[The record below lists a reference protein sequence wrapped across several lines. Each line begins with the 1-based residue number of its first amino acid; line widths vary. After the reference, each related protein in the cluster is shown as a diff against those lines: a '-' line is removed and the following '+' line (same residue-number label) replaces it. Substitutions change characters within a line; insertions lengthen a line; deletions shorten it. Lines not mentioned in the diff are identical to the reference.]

1 MTEDAALEQV
11 HDVGALAARFTSL
24 VGEGKGPQALGEA
37 LALSPRD
44 DAARVA
50 AALCWSLLGNP
61 IKAGEELAGADPARL
76 AGAALRAYRALEGRL
91 PQDARAV
98 WEAVEA
104 RREANLRVL
113 AAHQPDLAERLR
125 AMPLDPAV
133 TWIRSGDAL
142 TLVELDRGVRVV
154 TEVPSPG
161 QVAELSDLILK
172 RGEPVLLGEMRCGLL
187 LSTLA
192 ALRPPLLNGMQ
203 VPIFVL
209 EPSIG
214 RFLLHLAFG
223 RFEAYC
229 GDGNV
234 RFFVG
239 PDPLGQLL
247 EAIRRNPFLPVPRSV
262 AYAGAPG
269 LAERVSAFLDE
280 AEAEVRDRRASFA
293 TYYAGMTP
301 RRMLERLDGRG
312 DGPPRILCVTGLFT
326 TVLQYVTRDVSAAL
340 ESLGCRTLVLK
351 EPSRIGRH
359 TIQTFVR
366 AVDEFRPDV
375 IFTIDHIRPEHDAT
389 LLPPVPYVCW
399 IQDPMPQL
407 FDPALASRVGDLD
420 FTYVVVP
427 EWRQRCLTLGYPE
440 VGVLPMA
447 VNPELFCPGPADP
460 ALACDVAFASNVKAP
475 AICAQYP
482 RLLPLLLEEMR
493 DVPIGTIP
501 DIAYFDALLSRVETR
516 IGARANDA
524 SREAVVFDL
533 SQTLPRYRY
542 RVPPLQWAREAGLH
556 VKLFGEGW
564 STIPEL
570 APLACGS
577 LANGEPLRNLY
588 RSAKVNLHIN
598 QGGLNLHQRV
608 FECLA
613 SGGFLLA
620 RALPSDTQPGGLGES
635 FEIGREIVTFA
646 HREDCLAS
654 LARDAGDE
662 SARRE
667 AIEAGRARVLAG
679 HTYAHRMRVVLADI
693 RARLQRLAAAE
704 AR

>member
-24 VGEGKGPQALGEA
+24 VGEGKGPQALAEA

-44 DAARVA
+44 DDARVA

-61 IKAGEELAGADPARL
+61 LKAGEELAGVDATRL
-76 AGAALRAYRALEGRL
+76 AGAALRAFRALEGRL
-91 PQDARAV
+91 AQDARAV

-104 RREANLRVL
+104 RREANLRLL
-113 AAHQPDLAERLR
+113 AAHQPELAERLR
-125 AMPLDPAV
+125 AMPLDPSV

-142 TLVELDRGVRVV
+142 TFVELAAGPRVV
-154 TEVPSPG
+154 AEVPSPA
-161 QVAELSDLILK
+161 QVAELSELILQ
-172 RGEPVLLGEMRCGLL
+172 RNEAVLLGEMRCGIL

-192 ALRPPLLNGMQ
+192 ALRPRLLNGMQ
-203 VPIFVL
+203 VPIYVL
-209 EPSIG
+209 EPSVG

-223 RFEAYC
+223 RFESYC

-239 PDPLGQLL
+239 EDALGQLL
-247 EAIRRNPFLPVPRSV
+247 EAIRRDPFLPIPRSV
-262 AYAGAPG
+262 AYSTTPG
-269 LAERVSAFLDE
+269 LVERVSAAMDE
-280 AEAEVRDRRASFA
+280 AGVEVRDRRASFGA
-293 TYYAGMTP
+293 HYAGMTP
-301 RRMLERLDGRG
+301 GRVLERLDGRG
-312 DGPPRILCVTGLFT
+312 GDAPRVLCVTGLFT

-340 ESLGCRTLVLK
+340 ESLGCRTFVLK

-359 TIQTFVR
+359 TTRTFVR
-366 AVDEFRPDV
+366 AIDEFRPDV
-375 IFTIDHIRPEHDAT
+375 IFTIDHIRPEHAAIG
-389 LLPPVPYVCW
+389 LPPVPYVCW

-407 FDPALASRVGDLD
+407 FDPALAKGVGDLD

-427 EWRQRCLTLGYPE
+427 EWRERCLSVGYRE

-447 VNPELFCPGPADP
+447 VNPDLFCPGPADP
-460 ALACDVAFASNVKAP
+460 ALACDVAFASHVKAP
-475 AICAQYP
+475 AVCAQYP
-482 RLLPLLLEEMR
+482 RLLTLLLEEMK

-501 DIAYFDALLSRVETR
+501 DLAYFDALLSRVEAR
-516 IGARANDA
+516 IGAHVKGPARPQ
-524 SREAVVFDL
+524 VVLDL
-533 SQTLPRYRY
+533 YQTLPRYRY
-542 RVPPLQWAREAGLH
+542 RVPPVQWAREAGLR

-564 STIPEL
+564 GTVPEL
-570 APLACGS
+570 APLACGW

-620 RALPSDTQPGGLGES
+620 RALPSDTQPGGLGKS
-635 FEIGREIVTFA
+635 FEIGREIVTFQD
-646 HREDCLAS
+646 REDCVAALAKYV
-654 LARDAGDE
+654 GDE

-667 AIEAGRARVLAG
+667 VIDAGRARVLAG
-679 HTYAHRMRVVLADI
+679 HTYSHRMKVVLADV
-693 RARLQRLAAAE
+693 RARLERLAAGGT
-704 AR
+704 R